1 MLVGHRVRPRGLAGE
16 QCVYAARGGTFSRF
30 VVTMTATAEASL
42 VKLYIDMLYAKAAND
57 PIKMIPQ
64 PIAGFSLMYVIE
76 PSRSA
81 GTDSQKTSMKTN
93 EKQES

>member
-1 MLVGHRVRPRGLAGE
+1 M
-16 QCVYAARGGTFSRF
+16 CVCDTGRRTFSRF
-30 VVTMTATAEASL
+30 VVTMTATAEAIL